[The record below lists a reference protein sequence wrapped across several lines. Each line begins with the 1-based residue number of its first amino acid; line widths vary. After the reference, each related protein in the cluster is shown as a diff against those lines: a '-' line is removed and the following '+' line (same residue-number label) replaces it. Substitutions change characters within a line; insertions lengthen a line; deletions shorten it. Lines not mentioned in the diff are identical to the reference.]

1 MRIGSKRQVAPAAQD
16 ISNTFF
22 SMAGIRK
29 SFPIGDEQ
37 LEVLHGISLTLEKGE
52 YLSVLG
58 PSGSGKSTL
67 MNIIGCLDVATSGD
81 YILNGQHIEDMTE
94 EELAWVRGRE
104 IGFIFQNSQLL
115 PKLDALRNVELP
127 MIYAGVP
134 GRERTR
140 RARDMLERVGLSDRM
155 HHYPS
160 QLSGGQQQRVAIA
173 RALVTHPT
181 LLLADEPT
189 GALDQKT
196 GRQVMELFAQLNDE
210 GNTIIMIT
218 HDTSIARRAKR
229 VAYIVDGDIS
239 DSAPPSW
246 TEPERGFRAGAAS
259 VFRPQSGLCPS
270 AQAEGG
276 MDYA

>member
-1 MRIGSKRQVAPAAQD
+1 MRFERKPALSPTSPGSGNP
-16 ISNTFF
+16 FF
-22 SMAGIRK
+22 SMVGIRK
-29 SFPIGDEQ
+29 SYPLGDES

-67 MNIIGCLDVATSGD
+67 MNIIGCLDTATSGE
-81 YILNGQHIEDMTE
+81 YILNGQRIEDMDE
-94 EELAWVRGRE
+94 DDLAHLRNRE
-104 IGFIFQNSQLL
+104 IGFIFQNSELL
-115 PKLDALRNVELP
+115 PRLDALRNVELP
-127 MIYAGVP
+127 LIYAGVT

-140 RARDMLERVGLSDRM
+140 RAKDMLARVGLTERM
-155 HHYPS
+155 HHYPG

-196 GRQVMELFAQLNDE
+196 GRQVMELFQQLNDE

-218 HDTSIARRAKR
+218 HDTKIARRAR
-229 VAYIVDGDIS
+229 RTVYIVDGEIS
-239 DSAPPSW
+239 ES
-246 TEPERGFRAGAAS
+246 
-259 VFRPQSGLCPS
+259 
-270 AQAEGG
+270 EGG
-276 MDYA
+276 VDDA

>member
-1 MRIGSKRQVAPAAQD
+1 MLFNTTSAAPDAGG
-16 ISNTFF
+16 TFF
-22 SMAGIRK
+22 RMTDIRK
-29 SFPIGDEQ
+29 SFPLGDDT
-37 LEVLHGISLTLEKGE
+37 LEVLHGISLTLERGE

-81 YILNGQHIEDMTE
+81 YILNGQRIEDMSE
-94 EELAWVRGRE
+94 EELAWVRNRE
-104 IGFIFQNSQLL
+104 VGFIFQNSQLL

-127 MIYAGVP
+127 LIYAGVP

-140 RARDMLERVGLSDRM
+140 RAKDMLERVGLSDRM
-155 HHYPS
+155 HHYPG

-196 GRQVMELFAQLNDE
+196 GRQVMALFQELNDE
-210 GNTIIMIT
+210 GNTIVMIT
-218 HDTSIARRAKR
+218 HDTNIARHAHR
-229 VAYIVDGDIS
+229 VVYIVDGEI
-239 DSAPPSW
+239 
-246 TEPERGFRAGAAS
+246 TES
-259 VFRPQSGLCPS
+259 
-270 AQAEGG
+270 EGEIE
-276 MDYA
+276 YA